1 MSDYLSVLISA
12 NLIST
17 GGVPE
22 LSHVWSLPREGHHR
36 GFVRAIYRNLTS
48 P

>member
-22 LSHVWSLPREGHHR
+22 LSHVWSLPREVTTEVLSEL
-36 GFVRAIYRNLTS
+36 FIEI
-48 P
+48 